1 MRKVAGLQLSE
12 SFQVAGGMLIA
23 HKMRAVLTGLGVIIG
38 VAAVI
43 GLLAIV
49 TGIRDSVARQ
59 FRSIGAEMISINRW
73 DWASSGNEEEDY
85 EKRKPLTML
94 EYETVRDL
102 PSVSI
107 ACPTVY
113 TGRDLGFR
121 STRVGNVT
129 VCGTNDVYPAI
140 ENWTV
145 AGGRFLSTE
154 DVRSARQVV
163 VLGADVARNLFPGGG
178 GLDQEIRIGPH
189 AYRVV
194 GTFEKKGS
202 IFGQSQD
209 NIVVV
214 PYTSFAKHWGISTR
228 RDVNISALAA
238 PGHGMQDT
246 MDEIRVALRRVRH
259 VAADANDDFAINT
272 SDKLIQTFNRITAG
286 FFAVMILIGGMALL
300 VGGIG
305 IMNVMLVSV
314 TERTREI
321 GVRRAIGAR
330 RSDIVV
336 QFMIEAVILSLAGGV
351 LGVLLGCGIGLGVA
365 RATPLPAHVSLPS
378 VVVGFGVSTLVGLV
392 FGIWPAM
399 RAARQDPV
407 EALRYE

>member
-1 MRKVAGLQLSE
+1 MQPVRGMQLGE
-12 SFQVAGGMLIA
+12 SLRMAAGMLGA
-23 HKMRAVLTGLGVIIG
+23 HKMRAMLTGLGVIIG

-73 DWASSGNEEEDY
+73 DWTSSGNEDEDY
-85 EKRKPLTML
+85 EKRKPLTMI
-94 EYETVRDL
+94 EYEAVRSL
-102 PSVSI
+102 PAVSI

-113 TGRDLGFR
+113 TARDVAFR
-121 STRVGNVT
+121 NTRVGNVQI
-129 VCGTNDVYPAI
+129 CGTNDVYPAI

-145 AGGRFLSTE
+145 ADGRFLTPD

-163 VLGADVARNLFPGGG
+163 TLGSDVAQNLFPGGG
-178 GLDQEIRIGPH
+178 GIDQDIRIGPH
-189 AYRVV
+189 VYRVI

-214 PYTSFAKHWGISTR
+214 PHTAFAKHWGISTR

-238 PGHGMQDT
+238 PGHSMEDT
-246 MDEIRVALRRVRH
+246 IDEIRAALRRVRR
-259 VAADANDDFAINT
+259 VPPDRKDDFAINT
-272 SDKLIQTFNRITAG
+272 SDRLIETFNRITAG
-286 FFAVMILIGGMALL
+286 FFIVMLLIGGMALL

-330 RSDIVV
+330 RRDIVV
-336 QFMIEAVILSLAGGV
+336 QFLIEAVILSLAGGL
-351 LGVLLGCGIGLGVA
+351 LGILLGCGIGIGVA
-365 RATPLPAHVSLPS
+365 QATPLPARISTASIVL
-378 VVVGFGVSTLVGLV
+378 GFGVSTLVGLG
-392 FGIWPAM
+392 FGIWPAL